1 MRRIGIETYKILV
14 EIPRAS
20 QRELSRMLDSAR
32 EEDNLVVREMVFKNA
47 NDRRAYNKR
56 VQILKEFEVVKVV
69 DVKLQKD
76 GESYKFVMLN
86 PHLFPAK
93 DKRISRMLWDG
104 Y

>member
-1 MRRIGIETYKILV
+1 MRRLPVETFKILLEV
-14 EIPRAS
+14 PRAS

-47 NDRRAYNKR
+47 SVRRAYNKR
-56 VQILKEFEVVKVV
+56 VQILKELEIVKVV

-76 GESYKFVMLN
+76 GESYRFVMLN

>member
-1 MRRIGIETYKILV
+1 MRRLPVETFKILLEV
-14 EIPRAS
+14 PRAS

-47 NDRRAYNKR
+47 SARRAYNKR
-56 VQILKEFEVVKVV
+56 VQILKELEIVKIV

-76 GESYKFVMLN
+76 GEPYKFVMLN
-86 PHLFPAK
+86 PYLFPATN
-93 DKRISRMLWDG
+93 RRVSRMLWDG